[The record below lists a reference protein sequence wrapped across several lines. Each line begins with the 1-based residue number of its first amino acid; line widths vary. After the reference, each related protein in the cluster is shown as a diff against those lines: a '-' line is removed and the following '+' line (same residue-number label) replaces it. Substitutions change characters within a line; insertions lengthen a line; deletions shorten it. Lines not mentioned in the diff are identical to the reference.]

1 MGLRNLLVRMGK
13 IFPDPVSMD
22 DIRRMRRRELT
33 QEEREKPYA
42 RYFHKELAEV
52 PAEDLARVNAGPVDP
67 ALATSIYD
75 RDDLMKPGYLAVE
88 TGYTVMPDGSGFA
101 ATLVRMPGVTPEM
114 LDWWFNWHPLEGL
127 RYALWCPVAHA
138 DIGVKD
144 PARHLDSS
152 GIPLEER
159 NYGATHYPVEGFNL
173 ASAQRIAIE
182 FFSPR
187 DFGLD
192 MSMFREP
199 EIARAYCANVVLDLL
214 KTPFNVFFHAVREV
228 EGEIVEGAEA
238 VEVPED
244 GFEVARYGE
253 RTLSKYRQM
262 MRDQTGPSC
271 PTGINPP
278 GDNLLAQVTQD
289 WLNEFERVQWLLRLS
304 PRLRQNRSST
314 MPPAESGIRGGRRG
328 VSSTRQAPRAW
339 AWSPSVEA

>member
-1 MGLRNLLVRMGK
+1 MGLRSLLVRMGK

-67 ALATSIYD
+67 ALATSIHD

-127 RYALWCPVAHA
+127 RYALWCPVAHT
-138 DIGVKD
+138 DIGVKE

-192 MSMFREP
+192 MAMFREP

-214 KTPFNVFFHAVREV
+214 KTPFNAFFHAVREV
-228 EGEIVEGAEA
+228 EGGVEYRSRYWLGYTMKNGAP
-238 VEVPED
+238 VRVRRPLPFKMMD
-244 GFEVARYGE
+244 LARNNCLHSLIEY
-253 RTLSKYRQM
+253 
-262 MRDQTGPSC
+262 
-271 PTGINPP
+271 N
-278 GDNLLAQVTQD
+278 NLASFLPQ
-289 WLNEFERVQWLLRLS
+289 LYEE
-304 PRLRQNRSST
+304 
-314 MPPAESGIRGGRRG
+314 MGGRI
-328 VSSTRQAPRAW
+328 
-339 AWSPSVEA
+339 